1 MEIEGISNIM
11 GVMLLIFRIIPTSLC
26 FTSNSRV
33 FASNNFNV
41 RYGYINRGGCSSSSS
56 SSIGSS
62 ATADDM
68 AETKQVANQC
78 KNISSSL
85 TLSNFGSVP
94 FICTDFIY
102 PKHRVVFVLGGPGAG
117 KGTQSER
124 IVSEYKSC
132 HLSVGEL
139 LREEGPKS
147 EHAELIESCLVSGK
161 IVPVDISLS
170 LLRSAM
176 DRESGLSSQYGSKLF
191 LVDGFPRNFDN
202 LKGWSRTMPP
212 YTTLLG
218 ALVFDCP
225 ESVLEQRIL
234 KRGETS
240 GRSDD
245 NLQSAR
251 KRFHTYK
258 TQTKPVV
265 KSLEHMQTEDGLVQ
279 VHHIVGEKSI
289 DEVWDQVQ
297 TIMNSYIKNDILSLS
312 EKLMRTIE
320 SRDHILYKTLCHPS
334 MIFGD
339 EEKEYDETTL
349 KHCFE
354 QLELISHL
362 KSSSTSIESHVNII
376 SNVEFKM
383 YNGTESVISYDRQI
397 MEKVDGVSTV
407 LTKIRETRVW
417 HHGPNGWQNVH
428 FVRKPIE

>member
-1 MEIEGISNIM
+1 MKLMIGNIM
-11 GVMLLIFRIIPTSLC
+11 LLLFRTIPSSFCLTC
-26 FTSNSRV
+26 NSRV
-33 FASNNFNV
+33 LASNILH
-41 RYGYINRGGCSSSSS
+41 RYNIKPRRFGVAVRGGGSSSSR
-56 SSIGSS
+56 GSS
-62 ATADDM
+62 TIDLEIKD
-68 AETKQVANQC
+68 VANES

-94 FICTDFIY
+94 YICTDFIF

-124 IVSEYKSC
+124 IVSEYKFC

-161 IVPVDISLS
+161 IVPVEISLS
-170 LLRSAM
+170 LVRKAM
-176 DRESGLSSQYGSKLF
+176 DRESGLSSRYGSKIF

-212 YTTLLG
+212 FTTLLG

-225 ESVLEQRIL
+225 ENVLEERIL

-245 NLQSAR
+245 NVESAR
-251 KRFHTYK
+251 KRFHTYE

-265 KSLEHMQTEDGLVQ
+265 RCLEQMQTEDGLVQ
-279 VHHIVGEKSI
+279 VHHIVGDKSI
-289 DEVWDQVQ
+289 EEVWEQVKDILN
-297 TIMNSYIKNDILSLS
+297 TFIKNDILTLS
-312 EKLMRTIE
+312 EKLLRTIE
-320 SRDHILYKTLCHPS
+320 SRDHTVYQEFCHPL

-339 EEKEYDETTL
+339 NDEHDEEKL
-349 KHCFE
+349 KQCFE
-354 QLELISHL
+354 QLELISHPKL
-362 KSSSTSIESHVNII
+362 NDKNIESYNNVI
-376 SNVEFKM
+376 SNVEFNM
-383 YNGTESVISYDRQI
+383 YNGTQSVISYDRTI
-397 MEKVDGVSTV
+397 FGKADAVNSV

-417 HHGPNGWQNVH
+417 HHGPKGWQNVH
-428 FVRKPIE
+428 FLRKPIE